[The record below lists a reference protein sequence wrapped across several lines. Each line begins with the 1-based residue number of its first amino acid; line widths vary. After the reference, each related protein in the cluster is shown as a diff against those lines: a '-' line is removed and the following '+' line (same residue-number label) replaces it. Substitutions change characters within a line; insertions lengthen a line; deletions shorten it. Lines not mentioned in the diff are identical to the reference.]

1 MISKTPISA
10 LTKRHESVVGGALGK
25 SAEKH
30 Q

>member
-1 MISKTPISA
+1 MSNTPRSV
-10 LTKRHESVVGGALGK
+10 LTKRQESVVGGALGK

>member
-1 MISKTPISA
+1 MSNTPRDVLA
-10 LTKRHESVVGGALGK
+10 KRQESVEGGALGK

>member
-1 MISKTPISA
+1 MSNTPRIVLA
-10 LTKRHESVVGGALGK
+10 KRQESVVGGALGK